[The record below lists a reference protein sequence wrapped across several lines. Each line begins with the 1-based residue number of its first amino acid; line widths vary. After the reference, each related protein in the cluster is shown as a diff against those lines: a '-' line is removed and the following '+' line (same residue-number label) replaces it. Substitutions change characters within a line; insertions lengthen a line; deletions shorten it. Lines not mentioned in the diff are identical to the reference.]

1 MTEAA
6 LQQYIQAI
14 RPADRAV
21 MDAARERQAE
31 LAKPPGSLGALE
43 DISIRLAGITGQV
56 CPKMGKCR
64 VAVFAAD
71 NGVVDEG
78 VSCAPRSVTLQQAI
92 NMTRR
97 RTGMSAMAAAFGDD
111 VAVVDV
117 GIAADVPDVGILDRK
132 VRRGTGNIAVEDAMT
147 RPEALAAM
155 AAGMEQAARARADSI
170 TALGIGE
177 MGIGNTS
184 TSAAV
189 LSALTGADIEAVT
202 GRGGGLTNE
211 GFARKKDV
219 LRRALTRRAVDKDDV
234 LDVLCAVG
242 GLDIAGLSGVFIG
255 GALAHVPV
263 VVDGVISAVA
273 ALAAE
278 RMIPGVR
285 DYVIPSHKSRE
296 PAAERILE
304 KLGIRP
310 VLDAGLALGE
320 GTGTVMM

>member
-14 RPADRAV
+14 RPADRAA
-21 MDAARERQAE
+21 MDAARKRQAE

-71 NGVVDEG
+71 
-78 VSCAPRSVTLQQAI
+78 
-92 NMTRR
+92 
-97 RTGMSAMAAAFGDD
+97 
-111 VAVVDV
+111 
-117 GIAADVPDVGILDRK
+117 VPGVGILDRK

-170 TALGIGE
+170 TALGVGE

-202 GRGGGLTNE
+202 GRGGGLTDV

-242 GLDIAGLSGVFIG
+242 GLDVAAMT
-255 GALAHVPV
+255 GAFLGCARERIPAA
-263 VVDGVISAVA
+263 VDGFISVVA
-273 ALAAE
+273 ALCAVTLCPE
-278 RMIPGVR
+278 VR
-285 DYVIPSHKSRE
+285 DYLFLSHDSYEVGYRLAADRLDLE
-296 PAAERILE
+296 PCLH
-304 KLGIRP
+304 LGMR
-310 VLDAGLALGE
+310 LGE
-320 GTGTVMM
+320 GSGCPLLFRVLEGACGVMAGMATFAQAAIQDDYLDEIRAGDSFTVDKP

>member
-14 RPADRAV
+14 RPADRAA
-21 MDAARERQAE
+21 MDAARKRQAE

-43 DISIRLAGITGQV
+43 DMAIRLAGITGQV
-56 CPKMGKCR
+56 CPKMDSCR

-78 VSCAPRSVTLQQAI
+78 VSCAPRSETMQQAI

-117 GIAADVPDVGILDRK
+117 GIAADVPGVGILDRK

-170 TALGIGE
+170 TALGTGE

-189 LSALTGADIEAVT
+189 LSALTGADIEA
-202 GRGGGLTNE
+202 E
-211 GFARKKDV
+211 FE
-219 LRRALTRRAVDKDDV
+219 
-234 LDVLCAVG
+234 
-242 GLDIAGLSGVFIG
+242 
-255 GALAHVPV
+255 
-263 VVDGVISAVA
+263 A
-273 ALAAE
+273 A
-278 RMIPGVR
+278 
-285 DYVIPSHKSRE
+285 K
-296 PAAERILE
+296 
-304 KLGIRP
+304 
-310 VLDAGLALGE
+310 
-320 GTGTVMM
+320 

>member
-21 MDAARERQAE
+21 MDAARKRQAE

-43 DISIRLAGITGQV
+43 DMSIRLAGITGQV

-117 GIAADVPDVGILDRK
+117 GIAADVPGVGILDRK

-155 AAGMEQAARARADSI
+155 AAGMEQARAPEPTVSPPWASARW
-170 TALGIGE
+170 G
-177 MGIGNTS
+177 
-184 TSAAV
+184 SA
-189 LSALTGADIEAVT
+189 T
-202 GRGGGLTNE
+202 
-211 GFARKKDV
+211 
-219 LRRALTRRAVDKDDV
+219 
-234 LDVLCAVG
+234 
-242 GLDIAGLSGVFIG
+242 
-255 GALAHVPV
+255 
-263 VVDGVISAVA
+263 
-273 ALAAE
+273 
-278 RMIPGVR
+278 
-285 DYVIPSHKSRE
+285 
-296 PAAERILE
+296 PAPPPRYCP
-304 KLGIRP
+304 R
-310 VLDAGLALGE
+310 
-320 GTGTVMM
+320 